1 MNYSPLVLIIDDEV
15 AILQTL
21 KEALVDE
28 GFRVQ
33 TLSDGNKALSLV
45 GDLIPDIILL
55 DVFMPNCNGLDL
67 LLKIKKEYP
76 AQKVII
82 ISGFGNIPLAIDAVK
97 KGALD
102 FIEKPFN
109 LDDIFSKL
117 SFLKTDSKPTKQ
129 IYSQDPNFAE
139 PADFGIVGQSFLFFE
154 LMTQVNNLAH
164 LKFPL
169 LIYGEHGTGKTLISK
184 FIHQTGP
191 LKNKQFNVIDCLTQS
206 FGDIDLSGTVCVK
219 NIDKL
224 SSDDQNKF
232 LKLLESSQFK
242 QRNNDGELKLITTS
256 CRPLFGLV
264 RADKFNRALFYKLN
278 ITPIEIASINKRRYD
293 IPLLLNY
300 YLNYFNQVH
309 NKNIVLDAVCVR
321 YLRNRHWIENITE
334 LKNLVEK
341 IVLTS
346 SYGSKLSVHEL
357 NKFISERDIEFVEE
371 QDFLSFNSLEDA
383 IKTFE
388 KKYLSYVFKKS
399 NFDLQQASEKLNLS
413 VSYLSE
419 KLSELKIK

>member
-1 MNYSPLVLIIDDEV
+1 MNYSPLILIIDDEI

-21 KEALVDE
+21 KEALADE

-33 TLSDGNKALSLV
+33 TLSDGNKALSLI
-45 GDLIPDIILL
+45 GELIPDIILL
-55 DVFMPNCNGLDL
+55 DIFMPNCNGLDL
-67 LLKIKKEYP
+67 LFKIKKEYP
-76 AQKVII
+76 TQNVII

-117 SFLKTDSKPTKQ
+117 SFLKTGTKKSKIIGK
-129 IYSQDPNFAE
+129 
-139 PADFGIVGQSFLFFE
+139 SFLFLE
-154 LMTQVNNLAH
+154 LMTQVKNIAH

-169 LIYGEHGTGKTLISK
+169 LIYGEHGSGKTLISK
-184 FIHQTGP
+184 FVHQTGP
-191 LKNKQFNVIDCLTQS
+191 LKNRPFNVIDCSLQKIS
-206 FGDIDLSGTVCVK
+206 EIDGIDLSGTVCVK
-219 NIDKL
+219 NIDKC
-224 SSDDQNKF
+224 SSDEQGKF

-242 QRNNDGELKLITTS
+242 QKNNNGELKLIVTS

-264 RADKFNRALFYKLN
+264 RAERFNSVLFYKLN

-293 IPLLLNY
+293 IPLLLSY
-300 YLNYFNQVH
+300 YLNYFNHMH
-309 NKNIVLDAVCVR
+309 NKNVVLDAACIR

-341 IVLTS
+341 IVLAS
-346 SYGSKLSVHEL
+346 ACDSKISMLEL
-357 NKFISERDIEFVEE
+357 NKFTSERDIEFVEE

-383 IKTFE
+383 IRTFE
-388 KKYLSYVFKKS
+388 KKYLMYIFRKS
-399 NFDLQQASEKLNLS
+399 NFDLQQTSEKLNLS
-413 VSYLSE
+413 ITCLSE
-419 KLSELKIK
+419 KISDLKIK